1 MTVSAQDLCT
11 LAGMI
16 TEHRT
21 DIPTQGLPVS
31 LLSDLM
37 SQGFRP

>member
-1 MTVSAQDLCT
+1 MTGRMTVSEQDLTT

-21 DIPTQGLPVS
+21 DIPTQGEQPATC
-31 LLSDLM
+31 
-37 SQGFRP
+37 RPHR